1 MNTLIT
7 LMLDQ
12 RRMKKDGKYP
22 IIFRLTH
29 NRKTTSVSTGFSILE
44 IYWDEKKKEVKSNYK
59 KVESVR
65 FLNTILLKENAR
77 INEILNKLYDK
88 GELQYISINQVN
100 NT

>member
-29 NRKTTSVSTGFSILE
+29 NRKTTSISTGYSILE
-44 IYWDEKKKEVKSNYK
+44 IHWDEKKK
-59 KVESVR
+59 
-65 FLNTILLKENAR
+65 
-77 INEILNKLYDK
+77 KL
-88 GELQYISINQVN
+88 
-100 NT
+100 

>member
-29 NRKTTSVSTGFSILE
+29 NRKTTSISTGYSILE
-44 IYWDEKKKEVKSNYK
+44 IHWMKRKKK
-59 KVESVR
+59 
-65 FLNTILLKENAR
+65 L
-77 INEILNKLYDK
+77 
-88 GELQYISINQVN
+88 
-100 NT
+100 